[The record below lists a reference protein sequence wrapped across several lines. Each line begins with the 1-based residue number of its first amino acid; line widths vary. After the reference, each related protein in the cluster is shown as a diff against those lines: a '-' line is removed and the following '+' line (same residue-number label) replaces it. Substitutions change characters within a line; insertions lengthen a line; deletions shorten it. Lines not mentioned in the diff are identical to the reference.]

1 MLSAPQPSPRVPA
14 PASARG
20 QDLLRND
27 GEEMLSSVNTR
38 VLTCGGIGRLLP
50 THTGLSPARSGQRE
64 NPITRPHSS
73 PSGRVGRA
81 DGPEQREVWTR
92 VCNRSTIPPVS
103 PQPFSGEAKGTAG
116 LIVVDTQITIAPLH
130 RIPYAPYHHVV
141 LPYGRASQDPPG
153 SSKSPWSCIRP
164 STWIPQREGAAG
176 ALLLQEKRGICP
188 AGLR

>member
-1 MLSAPQPSPRVPA
+1 MLTPLDRRWVDSHHNSGGRHNPRGRLSMLSAPQPSPRVPA

-116 LIVVDTQITIAPLH
+116 LIVVDH
-130 RIPYAPYHHVV
+130 
-141 LPYGRASQDPPG
+141 S
-153 SSKSPWSCIRP
+153 
-164 STWIPQREGAAG
+164 
-176 ALLLQEKRGICP
+176 GI
-188 AGLR
+188 